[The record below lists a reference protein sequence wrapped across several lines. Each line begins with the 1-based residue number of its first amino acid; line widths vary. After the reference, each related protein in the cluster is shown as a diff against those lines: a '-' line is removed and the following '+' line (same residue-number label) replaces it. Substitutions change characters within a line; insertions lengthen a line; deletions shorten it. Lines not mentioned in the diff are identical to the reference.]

1 MIENYLDTI
10 TNVTNYVDGILVVD
24 SDYKVVYISQYNP
37 VFTSLEE
44 QRVIGKTLFELYPEL
59 DPESSTIVKALRTG
73 KITLNNEEVMKPTVG
88 KTFRI
93 IDSTYPI
100 IEDGK
105 VIGAVSVATFP
116 DKKDAR
122 AVRVSQAK
130 PSKPKK
136 LFTVSDIIGRSPQM
150 QNVRNQVERISQ
162 TSSSVLI
169 YGETGTGKELVAQ
182 SIHTGSPRKVCPFI
196 SQNCAAIPENLLESL
211 FFGTTKGA
219 YTGAEDKP
227 GIFERAVGGTIFL
240 DEINSMDLGLQ
251 AKLLRV
257 LEDKKV
263 TRIGGDK
270 PFEVNVRI
278 IAATNKDPA
287 VCVRDGSLRPDL
299 FYRLGG
305 VTINLPPLKER
316 EGDIELMTEYFVSY
330 FNRTMKK
337 DLIGVSQDVMRIFR
351 EYSWPGNVREFRN
364 AIEGAFNLCEGK
376 VIVVSDLPSYIT
388 SALDLDEIL
397 PETDKF
403 EAQIQWLGSLKKNM
417 DAYEKTMIDDI
428 IHRFDSLSAAAD
440 YMGITRQALNQ
451 KMKKHG
457 LSK

>member
-1 MIENYLDTI
+1 MIEDYLDTI
-10 TNVTNYVDGILVVD
+10 TKATNYVDGILVVD
-24 SDYKVVYISQYNP
+24 SDYKIVYISQFLPN
-37 VFTSLEE
+37 FTALEE
-44 QRVIGKTLFELYPEL
+44 QRIIGRTLFELYPDL
-59 DPESSTIVKALRTG
+59 DPKTSTIVAALRTG
-73 KITLNNEEVMKPTVG
+73 KITLNNEEILNSKFG
-88 KTFRI
+88 RAIKI
-93 IDSTYPI
+93 IDNTYPV

-116 DKKDAR
+116 DKRDAR
-122 AVRVSQAK
+122 VIRVSAAK
-130 PSKPKK
+130 PRKPKK

-150 QNVRNQVERISQ
+150 QIVRNQVERISK

-182 SIHTGSPRKVCPFI
+182 SIHTGSSRNVCPFI

-211 FFGTTKGA
+211 FFGTAKGA

-227 GIFERAVGGTIFL
+227 GIFERAIGGTIFL

-251 AKLLRV
+251 AKLLRAI
-257 LEDKKV
+257 EEKKV

-278 IAATNKDPA
+278 LAATNKDPA

-316 EGDIELMTEYFVSY
+316 EGDIELLTEYFVNY
-330 FNRTMKK
+330 FNCTMEK
-337 DLIGVSQDVMRIFR
+337 DLIGVSQDVMRIFQK
-351 EYSWPGNVREFRN
+351 YNWPGNVREFRN

-376 VIVVSDLPSYIT
+376 IIMVSDLPSYIM
-388 SALDLDEIL
+388 SALDLEEIL
-397 PETDKF
+397 PENDKF
-403 EAQIQWLGSLKKNM
+403 EAQIQWLGSLKRNM
-417 DAYEKTMIDDI
+417 DAYEKTLIDDI
-428 IHRFDSLSAAAD
+428 IHRFDSLTAAAD